1 MIISMTGYGNYEG
14 ENEKI
19 SFSMELKSINSKY
32 FESSIKLPYL
42 FSSQEQKISDIL
54 KKGLVRGRINFKL
67 NYRIKKIDESIYTL
81 DEFKLNNYIK
91 ILNDIKSISK
101 IESHI
106 SLDNILNFQ
115 DIVSPKEIVED
126 KSVLDLLYAT
136 LEETLKQHKAFRVRE
151 GKNLEK
157 DILGSLSRIKKNTQK
172 IEEVWQTEKE
182 NYFKKY
188 SAKIEGIIDKYDLN
202 NDRLFQEVA
211 IILDKRDINE
221 EIVRIKSHIDSFISY
236 VEEYSDLGK
245 RLTFLIQ
252 ELFREANTIASKSE
266 IIGINQMVIE
276 IKTDLEKIKEQV
288 QNIL

>member
-172 IEEVWQTEKE
+172 IEKIWETEKE

>member
-172 IEEVWQTEKE
+172 IEKIWETEKE

-266 IIGINQMVIE
+266 IIDINQMVID